1 MISGGA
7 VHISIQGTIKF
18 LVYKCNLRVW
28 IFKWTLICATISF
41 AASVSPFN
49 FGIACSWPVTSSF
62 KFSTNSSHTRINL
75 AWKNSRHLAL
85 PPLVSPRKEAWE
97 TSAEFPYWRCV
108 TTKIWLVLLIGRAA
122 WEFDSANQK
131 HYSDLGSDAS
141 PVWCSFLRSHFRRET
156 SSDVAKFRQF
166 SLARINYAKQWDN

>member
-1 MISGGA
+1 M
-7 VHISIQGTIKF
+7 
-18 LVYKCNLRVW
+18 
-28 IFKWTLICATISF
+28 
-41 AASVSPFN
+41 
-49 FGIACSWPVTSSF
+49 
-62 KFSTNSSHTRINL
+62 
-75 AWKNSRHLAL
+75 

-131 HYSDLGSDAS
+131 HYPDLGRDAS

-166 SLARINYAKQWDN
+166 SLARINYAKQWDNKQIWWWMRVLSLSVGSQKKNHHVQTLLQTFKYLRFWTWLLTLKAIFSVFT